1 MDGFSLLWIYNIKNG
16 QMSHKD
22 DYTSTLDLS
31 ARTEIKAG
39 GKTITGFDLSWKRS
53 SFFRH
58 EVSVLVGRW
67 GGTVTPPHHVST
79 YSPAA
84 WDRACGR
91 LTRSDPG
98 QRMLPLGL
106 YVGAW
111 VTASPIYLLAHAC
124 VLFYFVFSVLFCWAD
139 WWVMARTEGVSGA
152 LVLPPFL
159 CPSGA
164 VEGWCSTQH
173 GPCGGQE
180 PLLPP
185 GRLGAVNF

>member
-58 EVSVLVGRW
+58 EVRVLVGRW
-67 GGTVTPPHHVST
+67 GGTITPPLHVST

-111 VTASPIYLLAHAC
+111 VAASPIYLLAHAC
-124 VLFYFVFSVLFCWAD
+124 VLFCFLCFVLLGWL
-139 WWVMARTEGVSGA
+139 VSDGQDRRDKQCPGA
-152 LVLPPFL
+152 ASLPLPLWCCGGLVLNPAWSL
-159 CPSGA
+159 WWKVALTPSWQAWG
-164 VEGWCSTQH
+164 C
-173 GPCGGQE
+173 
-180 PLLPP
+180 
-185 GRLGAVNF
+185 